1 MIKAVNGLFYAV
13 YEKEHREKTMVN
25 IITDPIRRRIVVF
38 SKAAIWVAGDALIA
52 ADCLTFRHVA
62 DVS

>member
-1 MIKAVNGLFYAV
+1 MNGFFYAV

-25 IITDPIRRRIVVF
+25 IITDPISRRIVVF
-38 SKAAIWVAGDALIA
+38 SKAAIWVAGDPLIA
-52 ADCLTFRHVA
+52 ADCLTIRHVA